1 MIRRP
6 PRSTRTDTL
15 FPYTTLFRSRD
26 VFLGKPFRHALICA
40 DLTIELDLCADLTR
54 LFLQRFIAQR
64 ALIHRIEILFLA
76 FRHLKSP
83 QRSDYLGKMP
93 GELPQKIIVLEDHPR
108 RNRSSKIIF
117 RGTKEHFANV
127 HSNINRPAERRE
139 GKELVS

>member
-1 MIRRP
+1 MRI
-6 PRSTRTDTL
+6 S
-15 FPYTTLFRSRD
+15 YVSSD
-26 VFLGKPFRHALICA
+26 VCSSDLICA
-40 DLTIELDLCADLTR
+40 YLTIELDLGADLMR

-127 HSNINRPAERRE
+127 P
-139 GKELVS
+139 

>member
-1 MIRRP
+1 MYYFSFISIPYYSFFLLMIRRP
-6 PRSTRTDTL
+6 PLSTRTAAS
-15 FPYTTLFRSRD
+15 FPYTTLFRS
-26 VFLGKPFRHALICA
+26 H
-40 DLTIELDLCADLTR
+40 
-54 LFLQRFIAQR
+54 R

-93 GELPQKIIVLEDHPR
+93 GELPHKIIVLEDHPR

-127 HSNINRPAERRE
+127 PSNIYKYPHEIKIGRAH
-139 GKELVS
+139 V